1 VRASKINEPM
11 KQAAVR
17 ALAELAQRGED
28 VPEVVRRAYP
38 GEEMGFGPNN
48 IIPKPFDPRVLM
60 YVAPA
65 VALAAMESGVARKP
79 IRIPEYRERLV
90 QRLGEIAS
98 L

>member
-1 VRASKINEPM
+1 V
-11 KQAAVR
+11 Q
-17 ALAELAQRGED
+17 ALAELAQLGES

-38 GEEMGFGPNN
+38 GQEMGFGPMN

-65 VALAAMESGVARKP
+65 VALAAMESGVARKT
-79 IRIPEYRERLV
+79 ISIPEYRERLV